1 MKPMSV
7 GLRVT
12 AADRDHA
19 RVSVRKHQFVVGRP
33 IDFDVEAPA
42 VMAVEYALG
51 ALGAELVSG
60 LRQFAGRRRLALDG
74 VEALVQADIEHSLVY
89 LEVVGES
96 GAPRIGRVDI
106 KVYVASPETE
116 QIVRE
121 LFHDVVNKLPLVGT
135 FRGAVHLDIQLI
147 LTQ

>member
-1 MKPMSV
+1 MKPMAI
-7 GLRVT
+7 GMRVT
-12 AADRDHA
+12 AAERDHA

-42 VMAVEYALG
+42 IMALEYALG

-60 LRQFAGRRRLALDG
+60 LRQFANRRRLVLDG
-74 VEALVQADIEHSLVY
+74 VEALVQAEIEDSLVY

-96 GAPRIGRVDI
+96 GVPRIGRVDI

-116 QIVRE
+116 QIVRD
-121 LFHDVVNKLPLVGT
+121 LFKDVVNRLPLVGT
-135 FRGAVHLDIQLI
+135 FRRAVHLDIQLVFAA
-147 LTQ
+147 